1 MISLAIIP
9 LVVWVGIFF
18 YILMVDRKLSRL
30 EREQENDDL

>member
-9 LVVWVGIFF
+9 LVVWVGIFV
-18 YILMVDRKLSRL
+18 YLLMVDRKLSRL